1 MFTQKVNKGSRG
13 GVYLVDDS
21 ECFTITATYLR
32 SPKFIMYKEDKT
44 PKVDLIYAQTAAG
57 QERESLYNQNLK
69 VYDSEGVSPSLCTY
83 GDKNGKIME
92 QHTVAYS
99 KSTRDDHI
107 DVRGKVNGEANTI
120 STGDGGG
127 NMSTQNFVVTHYG
140 HKSKEYETHDISP
153 TLKAQSHGHEPMAVE
168 VIENKDEDMN
178 NVGVSYNRK
187 DGVEKEM
194 EQSHCLSSSDW
205 RGLNRNQSQTAV
217 LDTENIRIRKLTPV
231 ECERLQAWPSRH
243 TELGRKPDGS
253 VYTLSNTQRYKI
265 CGNGVTASVSAE
277 ILTSLIPEGDV
288 RVMSLFSGGGGTELA
303 LPPRFQVIGH
313 CEFDVHAS
321 AVLHYHWPNVPNFHD
336 VTKLVERTDVPEFD
350 LLTFGFPCQSFSIAG
365 LRQGFNDE
373 KGRGN
378 LIYNVFDIIQ
388 KHKPKYLLGENV
400 KGLLSHD
407 KGATFEAIMEGLSS
421 CGYDVDFELV
431 NSKHFGVAQNRERV
445 FIFGRR
451 RE

>member
-1 MFTQKVNKGSRG
+1 MKSRRQ
-13 GVYLVDDS
+13 LV
-21 ECFTITATYLR
+21 L
-32 SPKFIMYKEDKT
+32 
-44 PKVDLIYAQTAAG
+44 
-57 QERESLYNQNLK
+57 
-69 VYDSEGVSPSLCTY
+69 
-83 GDKNGKIME
+83 E

-99 KSTRDDHI
+99 KSTRETHI
-107 DVRGKVNGEANTI
+107 DVRGKVNGEANTL
-120 STGDGGG
+120 STGDGCG
-127 NMSTQNFVVTHYG
+127 NMSTQNFVSTTDV
-140 HKSKEYETHDISP
+140 
-153 TLKAQSHGHEPMAVE
+153 
-168 VIENKDEDMN
+168 
-178 NVGVSYNRK
+178 
-187 DGVEKEM
+187 
-194 EQSHCLSSSDW
+194 
-205 RGLNRNQSQTAV
+205 
-217 LDTENIRIRKLTPV
+217 RIRKLTPV
-231 ECERLQAWPSRH
+231 ECERLQAWPNRH

-265 CGNGVTASVSAE
+265 CGNGVTASVSSK
-277 ILTSLIPEGDV
+277 ILTTLIPEGDV

-303 LPPRFQVIGH
+303 LPSRFQVVGH
-313 CEFDVHAS
+313 CEFDAHAS
-321 AVLHYHWPNVPNFHD
+321 AVLHYHWPHIPNFHD

-421 CGYDVDFELV
+421 CGYEVDFELV

-451 RE
+451 ID